1 MVSVFGLSLATYK
14 WDNLLNG
21 DFVTRDDP
29 QSMEYGYVMIRMYMD
44 CIDYINCIDCTI
56 WTTTRTNTNRLTF
69 KRSHF
74 SSIFLLT
81 WQPLHNSAS
90 KHPKQH
96 EISWNPPCQNMA
108 MGNHGKPTKNASVFS
123 GKNMAILATTQLDPT
138 PGIPPNPRWKV
149 KCFGLLP
156 RNLKRKILG

>member
-21 DFVTRDDP
+21 DLVTRDDP

-44 CIDYINCIDCTI
+44 CIGYINCIDCTI
-56 WTTTRTNTNRLTF
+56 WTTTRTNTNRRTF

-108 MGNHGKPTKNASVFS
+108 MGNPPKMPQFFVARIWQLLG
-123 GKNMAILATTQLDPT
+123 TTQLDPT
-138 PGIPPNPRWKV
+138 PGIPPIPAER
-149 KCFGLLP
+149 
-156 RNLKRKILG
+156 